1 MSHSEDLLTLRKFV
15 SPLYAFSSEEEWEHF
30 AGTWKPF
37 TAKRKTLL
45 LATGETEKHLYFVTE
60 GVQRAFSLSGEEK
73 DVTLVFTYAPSFSGV
88 VDSFL
93 LQQPSKYYMETLTA
107 SRFIRTTYSQVDEMM
122 KLYPSFQSFIIKAL
136 SATLSGVLERQ
147 IELQCFS
154 AEQKFLTLLKRSPHV
169 LRLIPHKYLASY
181 LGIDATT
188 FSKLLGSVR
197 LTM

>member
-1 MSHSEDLLTLRKFV
+1 MSHSEDLLTLRTLV
-15 SPLYAFSSEEEWEHF
+15 SPLYTFSEDEWEYF
-30 AGTWKPF
+30 ADLWKPF

-45 LATGETEKHLYFVTE
+45 LAAGETEKYLYFVTE
-60 GVQRAFSLSGEEK
+60 GVQRAFSISEQEK

-93 LQQPSKYYMETLTA
+93 NQKPSRYYMETLTA
-107 SRFIRTTYSQVDEMM
+107 SRFIRITYTQLQEMM
-122 KLYPSFQSFIIKAL
+122 KRYPSFQSFIIKSL
-136 SATLSGVLERQ
+136 SITLAGVLERQ

-154 AEQKFLTLLKRSPHV
+154 AEQKFVALLKRSPHV

-188 FSKLLGSVR
+188 FSKLLGTIKLSI
-197 LTM
+197 